1 MSELQALREAAH
13 GAVRLDDLDERAGE
27 FLSAISNR
35 LLSTVAGEPIR
46 DKEGKFWLGAA
57 SVLTASTDEAKLVLL
72 RAVAEAPGGTGT
84 FRGCFVLLAC
94 FRALT
99 RGVF

>member
-46 DKEGKFWLGAA
+46 DKEGKVWLGAA
-57 SVLTASTDEAKLVLL
+57 SAIAAPADEAEQARLC
-72 RAVAEAPGGTGT
+72 AVAEAPIGTGN
-84 FRGCFVLLAC
+84 FRRSPSFSRNSGY
-94 FRALT
+94 
-99 RGVF
+99 